1 MTEKFKKAWADIEDA
16 IGVCFLHKRAAFRE
30 VSGKGLQQLSLVT
43 SAAPDVIRAFIG
55 KRNVD
60 DSQEN
65 RFIFAHDGI
74 QIDLTSLADE
84 EDLDK
89 LYVKSFRHT
98 LTIDSVGMK
107 INGEISNMY
116 HGVEDIENK
125 VLRLTDEKATISEIL
140 FRRILQ
146 MVCSEEFKLD
156 TNLKRRFEA
165 DKIFEKESYR
175 KKYCEV
181 LATEL
186 KSDKTNW
193 KHVAELLEVPGGYI
207 GHQRAIVDYTRRI
220 PDGKDAE
227 YKRTF
232 AFLMFA
238 LLKVTSKEI
247 QALYSG
253 DPAVAYFD
261 SLCNNLQKLVET
273 YNDFRQ
279 LKEKYGP
286 EFMEMLF
293 DMQELWLGIENIP
306 YTRPTERSFDRMAL
320 LAADKRYWGRTVK
333 EPETKPDINKQE
345 KKVVPPGVFEKSE
358 EEEDEDTPA
367 LVGGPI
373 NIHAALTDEYVE
385 ENYDIEPTEGTVNDT
400 YIPEGERE
408 LQKQHTVLSDGLD
421 DFDSPISDD
430 NEDDNKKS
438 GFIASGLEAYEN
450 SAKGKVVTTDIPP
463 RQKTTDSMFSRSK
476 GHRMIMGDKK

>member
-1 MTEKFKKAWADIEDA
+1 MTEKFKKAWADIEEA

-65 RFIFAHDGI
+65 RFIFTHEGI

-146 MVCSEEFKLD
+146 MVCNEEFKLD
-156 TNLKRRFEA
+156 ASLKRRFEA

-181 LATEL
+181 LAAEL

-207 GHQRAIVDYTRRI
+207 GHQRAIVDYTRKI

-247 QALYSG
+247 QALYNG
-253 DPAVAYFD
+253 DPAIVYFD

-273 YNDFRQ
+273 YNDYRQ

-320 LAADKRYWGRTVK
+320 LAADKRYWGRNVK
-333 EPETKPDINKQE
+333 EPETKTVINKPE
-345 KKVVPPGVFEKSE
+345 MKTSPTVVFEKSE
-358 EEEDEDTPA
+358 EEDDTPA

-373 NIHAALTDEYVE
+373 NIHAALMDEYIE
-385 ENYDIEPTEGTVNDT
+385 GNYDNEATEGTIDDT

-408 LQKQHTVLSDGLD
+408 LQNQHTYSSDGLD
-421 DFDSPISDD
+421 VFDSPITGENDD
-430 NEDDNKKS
+430 DSKKS
-438 GFIASGLEAYEN
+438 GFIESGLEAYEN
-450 SAKGKVVTTDIPP
+450 GAREKTVPIDVSP
-463 RQKTTDSMFSRSK
+463 RQKTTDSMFGRSK